1 MRTNQKITNEKLVI
15 SHWGNSV
22 ITEYSKKFISITTFR
37 STKEAKRE
45 FNKHR
50 QSNKIIGK

>member
-22 ITEYSKKFISITTFR
+22 ITEYSKYFISITTFR
-37 STKEAKRE
+37 NAKEAKRE

-50 QSNKIIGK
+50 QSNKLIGK

>member
-1 MRTNQKITNEKLVI
+1 MRINQKITNEKLVI

-22 ITEYSKKFISITTFR
+22 ITEYSKTFISITTFR